1 MLACLIAVS
10 SKIHREQLHALLEEF
25 LEEDLQ
31 IVGMA
36 TSLEDAYQ
44 QIEQL
49 HPNLVFLEASF
60 LASPFPEQWVQI
72 TKYPLKIVWI
82 HTSSEGLQAFLQEN
96 TMGCLFLP
104 ALPQQIESLLGELLF
119 PQYAKKTSV
128 ATTAIL
134 RRIGISDS
142 EGIHVIDLDKI
153 IRFEADGNYTKI
165 FLSDGSRL
173 VTAKTLK
180 EYDTYLSNHH
190 FFRVHQSHLINLR
203 FVKRY
208 LRGSGGTIIMW
219 DGSQLEVARRKK
231 QQLLE
236 KITGLF

>member
-1 MLACLIAVS
+1 MLACLIAVR
-10 SKIHREQLHALLEEF
+10 SKIHCEHLRTLLEEF

-31 IVGMA
+31 ILGMV
-36 TSLEDAYQ
+36 TTLEDAYQ

-49 HPNLVFLEASF
+49 RPNLVFLEASF

-119 PQYAKKTSV
+119 SQHTKK
-128 ATTAIL
+128 APITTTIL
-134 RRIGISDS
+134 RRIGISDN
-142 EGIHVIDLDKI
+142 EGISVIDLDKI

-190 FFRVHQSHLINLR
+190 FLRIHQSHLINLR

-208 LRGSGGTIIMW
+208 LRGSGGTVVMW

-231 QQLLE
+231 QQFLE